1 MTPYS
6 LYCGKVVEVSL
17 HTEIGS
23 QPLDLVVGKL
33 EPRVVDLVVGKLEPR
48 VVDLV
53 VGKLEPR
60 WCYIISQHIH
70 IQMS

>member
-48 VVDLV
+48 
-53 VGKLEPR
+53 
-60 WCYIISQHIH
+60 WCYIIFQHIH

>member
-48 VVDLV
+48 
-53 VGKLEPR
+53 